1 MVAVHRRVSYKLYPS
16 ASQAAEMERVRGLHR
31 ALYNAAL
38 QERSDAWE
46 KSRVSIAFAAQCKS
60 LTAIRREQ
68 PEYAGVN
75 AQSLQVTL
83 KRLDSAFAAF
93 FRRVVARRRAPEKA
107 REGPGYPRFKGR
119 DRFPGWGYKHHGDGF
134 RFTPDVGWRHGRLR
148 LSGVGIMRARGEA
161 RTPGRVVSADIQ
173 RKADGWHLSLVVECE
188 PHRERTGDLVA
199 GLDWGVETLATLCH
213 GPMRFA
219 EVPND
224 RLLAQE
230 QDAIAAAQKALSR
243 ALRIGETGFRPS
255 KRTKTAARAKLLLAK
270 RARRL
275 ANRRRDRNHQTTA
288 RLAASHAL
296 IVTEDLAVENMTASA
311 KGTAGE
317 PGRNVAQKAG
327 LNRAILDASPG
338 GWLSMLRTKA
348 EEAGSRLVLVDPRVH
363 KPSQTC
369 PVNGERRKKPLAE
382 RTHTLPDGMVIGR
395 DQAAAW
401 ALWNIGQRILGEE
414 RARVEASETAP
425 KPHERFGR
433 W

>member
-1 MVAVHRRVSYKLYPS
+1 MAPVHRRVSYKLYPS
-16 ASQAAEMERVRGLHR
+16 ATQAEAMERVRGLHR

-46 KSRVSIAFAAQCKS
+46 KSRVSIGYAAQCKS
-60 LTAIRREQ
+60 VTLIRREH

-83 KRLDSAFAAF
+83 KRLDLAFAAF
-93 FRRVVARRRAPEKA
+93 FRRVKA
-107 REGPGYPRFKGR
+107 GEEPGYPRFKGC

-134 RFTPDVGWRHGRLR
+134 RFEPGEGWRHGRLR
-148 LSGVGIMRARGEA
+148 LSGIGMMRARGEA

-199 GLDWGVETLATLCH
+199 GLDWGVETLATMCH

-230 QDAIAAAQKALSR
+230 QDMLAVAQKALSR
-243 ALRIGETGFRPS
+243 ALRG
-255 KRTKTAARAKLLLAK
+255 KRTKVAARAKLLLAK

-288 RLAASHAL
+288 RLAASHAV
-296 IVTEDLAVENMTASA
+296 IVTEDLAITNMTASA
-311 KGTAGE
+311 KGTAE
-317 PGRNVAQKAG
+317 KPGKNVAQKAG

-338 GWLSMLRTKA
+338 GWLSMLRCKV
-348 EEAGSRLVLVDPRVH
+348 EETGARLILVGPSLH

-369 PVNGERRKKPLAE
+369 PVGGKRRKKPLAE
-382 RTHTLPDGMVIGR
+382 RTHTLPDGTVIGR
-395 DQAAAW
+395 DEAAAW
-401 ALWNIGQRILGEE
+401 VLWNIGQHILGEE
-414 RARVEASETAP
+414 RAGVETPETA
-425 KPHERFGR
+425 RQAA
-433 W
+433 